1 MNCASNSTIK
11 LVAIVGPTG
20 CGKTELGQQ
29 IARQFNG
36 VIISADSRQVYRE
49 MDIGTN
55 KVGRVGRW
63 RGETARWLDEVAQLL
78 IDTVTAGERFTTSDW
93 LTEARRL
100 VRKIVSANQ
109 RPIIVGGTGLYVS
122 ALLDNYSL
130 PNQAA
135 ANLTPDYLVLR
146 PVVERA
152 RLYEIA
158 NRRIEANFDRLV
170 EETSKLITSGVSGDW
185 LKRIG
190 LEYRFATEYLEQP
203 TDKKRVIQKL
213 CFAEHA
219 YIRRQDTWWRH
230 HQPVNDVGNLET
242 AIWLVSGFFGR

>member
-1 MNCASNSTIK
+1 MIS

-78 IDTVTAGERFTTSDW
+78 IDTVTVGERFTTSDW

-135 ANLTPDYLVLR
+135 ANLEFEMAAMRRDQLNERRALDAPNVRR
-146 PVVERA
+146 PGPSYARRRA
-152 RLYEIA
+152 
-158 NRRIEANFDRLV
+158 
-170 EETSKLITSGVSGDW
+170 
-185 LKRIG
+185 
-190 LEYRFATEYLEQP
+190 
-203 TDKKRVIQKL
+203 
-213 CFAEHA
+213 
-219 YIRRQDTWWRH
+219 
-230 HQPVNDVGNLET
+230 
-242 AIWLVSGFFGR
+242 